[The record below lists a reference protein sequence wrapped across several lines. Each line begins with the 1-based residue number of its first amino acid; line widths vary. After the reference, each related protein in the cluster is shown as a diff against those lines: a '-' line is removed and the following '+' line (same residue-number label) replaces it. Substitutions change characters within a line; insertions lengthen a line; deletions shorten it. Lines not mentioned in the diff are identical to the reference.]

1 MAVLLFT
8 CCKVSPRQQWQ
19 DDPLSLDA
27 SKAVKGFAAL
37 YIVFGH
43 IAQALKGE
51 NDILYFFTETGVLFV
66 GMFFFLSGYGLY
78 TNLKTKEN
86 YLKGFL
92 KKRLIT
98 VLVPFY
104 VCILVFTAAAAIF
117 GRRFTALELLG
128 VISGWSLINSHMW
141 FIVEIVILYV
151 AFYLIYRFV
160 RNRTKATV
168 VMTVFVILLMT
179 GSFLLCHG
187 DFWFMGEWWY
197 NTPFLFIVGIVF
209 SRHKEVFLKIAR
221 KEYVFLLP
229 IFALLTIAFAIL
241 TKDAID
247 THSYWSETPGEFGGY
262 IDKICC
268 LSVQLP
274 WIIIFMFFMIL
285 VMMKVKFGNPVLR
298 FLGMISLELYLIHNL
313 FVTGLYDFF
322 YDKFPNASVYIVL
335 TILLSAGLATALHFV
350 DKFIIARLRSIG
362 GTC

>member
-1 MAVLLFT
+1 MSVFIILIIGLAVLLFT

-19 DDPLSLDA
+19 DDPLSLDT

-128 VISGWSLINSHMW
+128 V
-141 FIVEIVILYV
+141 
-151 AFYLIYRFV
+151 
-160 RNRTKATV
+160 
-168 VMTVFVILLMT
+168 
-179 GSFLLCHG
+179 
-187 DFWFMGEWWY
+187 
-197 NTPFLFIVGIVF
+197 
-209 SRHKEVFLKIAR
+209 
-221 KEYVFLLP
+221 
-229 IFALLTIAFAIL
+229 
-241 TKDAID
+241 
-247 THSYWSETPGEFGGY
+247 
-262 IDKICC
+262 
-268 LSVQLP
+268 
-274 WIIIFMFFMIL
+274 
-285 VMMKVKFGNPVLR
+285 
-298 FLGMISLELYLIHNL
+298 
-313 FVTGLYDFF
+313 
-322 YDKFPNASVYIVL
+322 
-335 TILLSAGLATALHFV
+335 
-350 DKFIIARLRSIG
+350 
-362 GTC
+362 